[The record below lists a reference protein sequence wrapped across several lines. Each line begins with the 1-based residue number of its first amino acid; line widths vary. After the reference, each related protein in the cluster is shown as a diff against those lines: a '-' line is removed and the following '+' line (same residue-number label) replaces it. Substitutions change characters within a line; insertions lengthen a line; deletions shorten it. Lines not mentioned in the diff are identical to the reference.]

1 MFTPFF
7 MAYHSK
13 SLGFMY
19 SFIFFVFWNLLFHFV
34 SLHVPS
40 VIFLWHCWYFTHTVK
55 FLHSRAQI
63 INIDAFML
71 ILWVEIFVKKKS
83 SAFYDTATR
92 RICRRLGCSH
102 FKKKQWQWQRWQQLW
117 RTMAMTIS
125 LPVFGFKAA
134 IAIVSDPRQRWQ
146 NTVVVADIV
155 LSGNAVEVQLID
167 SSNDALRIYCSSSR
181 LQWLA
186 RFTDH
191 CFNHFNWILLFFGF
205 IWTIHIIDSVQSIFN
220 LLHIIQFW

>member
-13 SLGFMY
+13 SLGFLY

-102 FKKKQWQWQRWQQLW
+102 FKKK
-117 RTMAMTIS
+117 TMAMATMATT
-125 LPVFGFKAA
+125 VEDNGNDYFAA
-134 IAIVSDPRQRWQ
+134 CLRFQCSDCDCVWSEATMAKHGGRRRYCFIGKCGGGATYWQ
-146 NTVVVADIV
+146 QQWRSAYLLLV
-155 LSGNAVEVQLID
+155 LASTMAG
-167 SSNDALRIYCSSSR
+167 
-181 LQWLA
+181 
-186 RFTDH
+186 
-191 CFNHFNWILLFFGF
+191 
-205 IWTIHIIDSVQSIFN
+205 
-220 LLHIIQFW
+220 